1 MTPQAEYAL
10 LSSINA
16 WERKLMLAKAG
27 KADEICMG
35 WNACPLCCQF
45 LSSRDRCDGC
55 PVSERTKRNNCE
67 GTPHIGAVNAKR
79 ALLNNQSPDI
89 HDALLGELVAAIQLE
104 IDFLQSLLPEQGDAQ
119 Q

>member
-1 MTPQAEYAL
+1 MTPQTEYAL
-10 LSSINA
+10 LLSISA
-16 WERKLMLAKAG
+16 WENKLLLAKAG

-35 WNACPLCCQF
+35 WEACPLCYQF
-45 LSSRDRCDGC
+45 LSSRNKCDGC
-55 PVSERTKRNNCE
+55 PVHERTKQHNCE
-67 GTPHIGAVNAKR
+67 DTPHSGAVNAKK

-104 IDFLQSLLPEQGDAQ
+104 IDFLQSLLPGQGDAQ

>member
-10 LSSINA
+10 LLSINA
-16 WERKLMLAKAG
+16 WECKLMLAKAG
-27 KADEICMG
+27 KADEIRMG
-35 WNACPLCCQF
+35 WRACPLCNQF

-55 PVSERTKRNNCE
+55 PVHERTKWHNCE
-67 GTPHIGAVNAKR
+67 DTPHMGAVNAKI